1 MGEGQWMEWRIVA
14 SRMVVGVGV
23 MIDEKWFEKVARRL
37 TRTLMRL
44 VLAFGIAFFF
54 LLLPS
59 PWLRKGAI
67 S

>member
-1 MGEGQWMEWRIVA
+1 MEWRIVG
-14 SRMVVGVGV
+14 SRMVVGVSV

-44 VLAFGIAFFF
+44 VSAFGNGFFF
-54 LLLPS
+54 VLPS
-59 PWLRKGAI
+59 PWLRKSAK